1 MKSSLTRRDF
11 LKFASL
17 VSLSHALSP
26 AASKLKVGN
35 PSTPANVLILVFDAW
50 AAANMSL
57 YGYPRR
63 TTPNLERLAEKA
75 IVYHN
80 HFAGSHYTTP
90 GTASL
95 LTGTTPWTNQAFNL
109 HAELPEHVAKNT
121 VFSAFSEYYRLAYS
135 HNPLVNALLQQMIT
149 NLDEL
154 TPREQLFFE
163 SDRLFTSLFNK
174 DFDTAFVSRNQ
185 TLKQKDDG
193 FSYTLFLA
201 RLYQSYKRRR
211 ANRVGEYF
219 PRGVPGQGGFDFFLL
234 EDSVDWI
241 SSIAESTEHPFLGYY
256 HLYPP
261 HSPYHTRIDFLDSFA
276 DDNYK
281 PTPKPKHF
289 LKGFSAE
296 GRADHQRRWYD
307 EFMLYVDSEFARLY
321 KELEQNGTLENT
333 WLVITTDHGEM
344 FERGIRGHLT
354 PVFYQPVMRVPLL
367 IFPPGQESRIDVYE
381 QTSAIDLLPTLARA
395 TDQDV
400 PNWAEGRVMA
410 PFSESTSSEEKC
422 ISSIQVEIEDE
433 EGNVLA
439 ATAMLIQ
446 NDYKLIWSFGYK
458 QLQGEELVELY
469 DLQADP
475 EELNNLSADEKGI
488 TANMLDVLKQHVATL
503 NRSKN
508 PS

>member
-17 VSLSHALSP
+17 VSLSHALPP
-26 AASKLKVGN
+26 ATKKSKAV
-35 PSTPANVLILVFDAW
+35 STPNLENVLILVFDAW

-80 HFAGSHYTTP
+80 HYAGSHYTTP
-90 GTASL
+90 GTASF
-95 LTGTTPWTNQAFNL
+95 LTGTTPWTNRAFNL
-109 HAELPEHVAKNT
+109 HAKLANQVAQNNI
-121 VFSAFSEYYRLAYS
+121 FSAFPHYHRLAYT
-135 HNPLVNALLQQMIT
+135 HNPLANALLQQLI
-149 NLDEL
+149 NDLDKL
-154 TPREQLFFE
+154 TPREHLFFE
-163 SDRLFTSLFNK
+163 SDRVFTSFFNK

-185 TLKQKDDG
+185 ALKQKDDG

-241 SSIAESTEHPFLGYY
+241 NSIAESTEQPFLGYY

-276 DDNYK
+276 DDKYK
-281 PTPKPKHF
+281 PPPKPKHF

-307 EFMLYVDSEFARLY
+307 EFLLYVDAEFARLY
-321 KELEQNGTLENT
+321 DELERNGTLEKT
-333 WLVITTDHGEM
+333 WLVVTTDHGEM

-354 PVFYQPVMRVPLL
+354 PIFYQPVIRVPLL
-367 IFPPGQESRIDVYE
+367 IFPPGQESRIDVY
-381 QTSAIDLLPTLARA
+381 QTTSAIDLLPTLAHV
-395 TDQDV
+395 TGQEV
-400 PNWAEGRVMA
+400 PGWAAGQVMA
-410 PFSESTSSEEKC
+410 PFSESTSSEKKSV
-422 ISSIQVEIEDE
+422 SSIQVEIEDKQ
-433 EGNVLA
+433 GNVLA

-446 NDYKLIWSFGYK
+446 DDYKLIWSFGYK
-458 QLQGEELVELY
+458 QLQEEDLVELY
-469 DLQADP
+469 NLQADP
-475 EELNNLSADEKGI
+475 EELNDLSADQKDI
-488 TANMLDVLKQHVATL
+488 TANMLDVLKQNVAAL
-503 NRSKN
+503 NQSKN
-508 PS
+508 PK

>member
-1 MKSSLTRRDF
+1 MPTAVKKLNDN
-11 LKFASL
+11 
-17 VSLSHALSP
+17 
-26 AASKLKVGN
+26 AAN
-35 PSTPANVLILVFDAW
+35 HENVLILVFDAW

-95 LTGTTPWTNQAFNL
+95 LTGTTTWTNQAFNL
-109 HAELPEHVAKNT
+109 HAKLPEHVAQNT
-121 VFSAFSEYYRLAYS
+121 VFSAFSKYHRLAYS

-174 DFDTAFVSRNQ
+174 DFDTVFVSRNQ
-185 TLKQKDDG
+185 ALKQKDDG

-211 ANRVGEYF
+211 ANRVEEYF

-234 EDSVDWI
+234 EDSIDWI
-241 SSIAESTEHPFLGYY
+241 GSIAESTEHPFLGYY

-276 DDNYK
+276 DDKYK

-296 GRADHQRRWYD
+296 GKADHQRRWYD
-307 EFMLYVDSEFARLY
+307 EFILYVDSEFARLY

-354 PVFYQPVMRVPLL
+354 PVFYQPVIRVPLL

-381 QTSAIDLLPTLARA
+381 QTSAIDLLPTLAHA
-395 TDQDV
+395 TDQEV
-400 PNWAEGRVMA
+400 PDWTEGRVMA
-410 PFSESTSSEEKC
+410 PFSESASSEEKSV
-422 ISSIQVEIEDE
+422 SSIQVEIEDE
-433 EGNVLA
+433 EGDVLA

-469 DLQADP
+469 DLQADS
-475 EELNNLSADEKGI
+475 EELNNLSADKKGI
-488 TANMLDVLKQHVATL
+488 TANMLDVLKQKVATL
-503 NRSKN
+503 NQSKN
-508 PS
+508 PT